1 MPYHSH
7 RDSFGGDFG
16 GDLAGSLVAIG
27 IVVLVI
33 AFFLAVKA
41 IVFVCVTY
49 AKYPQGR
56 KAILIALAICVV
68 SCIAGYMLDNQLQ
81 SGVCLTLVGLGCM
94 QLLICTSVVDLSN
107 RDTLLRENVH
117 LIDEVLHT
125 PWWGS
130 EDTPLQEQEM
140 TQVAA

>member
-27 IVVLVI
+27 IVLMVI
-33 AFFLAVKA
+33 AIFVTIKA

-56 KAILIALAICVV
+56 KTILIALAICVA
-68 SCIAGYMLDNQLQ
+68 SCMAGYLLYNQLPV
-81 SGVCLTLVGLGCM
+81 VCFALVAFGCI
-94 QLLICTSVVDLSN
+94 QLLITCSVVELSN
-107 RDTLLRENVH
+107 RDTLLRENVS
-117 LIDEVLHT
+117 LIDSVLHSS
-125 PWWGS
+125 WLGS
-130 EDTPLQEQEM
+130 EDTPRQEEELEQI
-140 TQVAA
+140 AA